1 MVRAKI
7 ILHKISCQNVSYVF
21 LSHYL
26 YLEYNTKIIV
36 SISTYLDILTENLRS
51 MELGLDKLELKD
63 SDEIS
68 FEEGEIQEHLD
79 PM

>member
-1 MVRAKI
+1 M
-7 ILHKISCQNVSYVF
+7 
-21 LSHYL
+21 
-26 YLEYNTKIIV
+26 
-36 SISTYLDILTENLRS
+36 STYLDILTENLRS